1 MSSANTQRAAEAD
14 HAPAEPTRRHE
25 PVRATALPHAA
36 HVAAHRRLVARAKER
51 ALGDAF
57 LDFDRPG
64 DP

>member
-1 MSSANTQRAAEAD
+1 MRDAAPLE
-14 HAPAEPTRRHE
+14 HAPAEPARRRE

-36 HVAAHRRLVARAKER
+36 HVAAHRRLVARATEK
-51 ALGDAF
+51 AHGDMH